1 LLYYKY
7 QQLYNTMS
15 NKAIT
20 TFLEKLSSL
29 AGNFEITDEMID
41 LTNSFL
47 KKEKKDEKKTSPK
60 KDSPKKDPNA
70 PKKPTNAYMI
80 YAKEKR
86 AEIAESSKI
95 TDAKD
100 LVREIG
106 RRWTEEK
113 EKNSKIFKEFT
124 KKLEEAK
131 ETYEEEMKSYVAP
144 EESES
149 PKKSKSPK
157 KDPNAP
163 KKPTNAYMIFA
174 KEKRAEIAESS
185 GITDAKELVREI
197 GRRWT
202 EEKTKNSKIFKE
214 FTQKLEE
221 AKETYEQ
228 EMKTYSESEEK
239 EEKEVAPK
247 KKTEKTKSKEP
258 EELKEEKE
266 VAPKEKEKKETKK
279 SKEKE
284 IDFENE
290 DVPPPP
296 KVEKKVKK
304 DSPKKSNK

>member
-1 LLYYKY
+1 
-7 QQLYNTMS
+7 MS
-15 NKAIT
+15 KMINA
-20 TFLEKLSSL
+20 FLDKLSSL
-29 AGNFEITDEMID
+29 ANNFEVTEEMVN
-41 LTNSFL
+41 LTKSFL
-47 KKEKKDEKKTSPK
+47 KASKKEDSPKKSK

-80 YAKEKR
+80 FAKEKR
-86 AEIAESSKI
+86 AEIAESTGI
-95 TDAKD
+95 TESKD

-106 RRWTEEK
+106 RQWSAEK

-149 PKKSKSPK
+149 PKTSPKKKSSPK

-174 KEKRAEIAESS
+174 KEKRAEIAQET
-185 GITDAKELVREI
+185 GLTDAKELVREI
-197 GRRWT
+197 GRRWM
-202 EEKTKNSKIFKE
+202 EEKTKNSKLFKE
-214 FTQKLEE
+214 FTKKLEE

-228 EMKTYSESEEK
+228 EMKTYAPESEEK
-239 EEKEVAPK
+239 EEVAPK
-247 KKTEKTKSKEP
+247 KEKN
-258 EELKEEKE
+258 
-266 VAPKEKEKKETKK
+266 VKK
-279 SKEKE
+279 SKETDESEEETESVAPKKEKKKESKKKEE

-296 KVEKKVKK
+296 KVEKKTKN
-304 DSPKKSNK
+304 SPKK